1 MEQSPRTPLS
11 VEQCKDLLRTVAKV
25 MCVRADL
32 ISTRLLS
39 AEDKQD
45 MLNGDITIDDLLVHV
60 KVWKENGMCN
70 YADGSGEPYK
80 PPKSY

>member
-1 MEQSPRTPLS
+1 MESSPKTPLS
-11 VEQCKDLLRTVAKV
+11 VEQCKDLLRTVARA

-45 MLNGDITIDDLLVHV
+45 MLNGDLPIESLMTHV

-70 YADGSGEPYK
+70 YADGTGERYR
-80 PPKSY
+80 PPN

>member
-1 MEQSPRTPLS
+1 MEPSQRTPLS

-45 MLNGDITIDDLLVHV
+45 MLNGDITIDDLLIHV

-80 PPKSY
+80 PPNS

>member
-1 MEQSPRTPLS
+1 MEPSQRTPLS

-39 AEDKQD
+39 ADDKQD
-45 MLNGDITIDDLLVHV
+45 MLNGDITIDDLLIHV

-80 PPKSY
+80 PQNSY

>member
-1 MEQSPRTPLS
+1 METSQRTPLS
-11 VEQCKDLLRTVAKV
+11 VEQCKDLLRIVARAL
-25 MCVRADL
+25 CVRADL

-45 MLNGDITIDDLLVHV
+45 MLNGDISVEALMTHV

-70 YADGSGEPYK
+70 YADGTGEPYK
-80 PPKSY
+80 PPYR

>member
-1 MEQSPRTPLS
+1 METSQRTPLS

-39 AEDKQD
+39 EDDKQD
-45 MLNGDITIDDLLVHV
+45 MLNGDLTIDDLLVHV
-60 KVWKENGMCN
+60 KVWKEHGMCN
-70 YADGSGEPYK
+70 YADGTGTPYK
-80 PPKSY
+80 PPTS